1 MRFTLKD
8 TNIFSL
14 PGNPHMLHIA
24 TISYGLREF
33 VGMLD
38 RRTQKFYI
46 EEVVLQ
52 SQDFSKDVWANFKF
66 IEDDALAFDLAKFCE
81 EKKVLDMKKLQ
92 ERLIDEGRIRLPT
105 SFRYVEPK
113 DT

>member
-1 MRFTLKD
+1 MRFFLKD
-8 TNIFSL
+8 TNVFPL
-14 PGNPHMLHIA
+14 PGNNHMLHIA

-46 EEVVLQ
+46 EEVVLE
-52 SQDFSKDVWANFKF
+52 SKDLQKDIWANFKF
-66 IEDDALAFDLAKFCE
+66 IEDDNLAYDLAKFCE

-92 ERLIDEGRIRLPT
+92 ERLIDERKLRLPT
-105 SFRYVEPK
+105 SFRYLEPK

>member
-1 MRFTLKD
+1 MRFQLKD
-8 TNIFSL
+8 TNVFPL

-38 RRTQKFYI
+38 RTTQKFYI
-46 EEVVLQ
+46 EEVVLHH
-52 SQDFSKDVWANFKF
+52 QDFSKDVWANFKF
-66 IEDDALAFDLAKFCE
+66 IDDDALAFDLAKFCE
-81 EKKVLDMKKLQ
+81 EKKVLDMKNLQ
-92 ERLIDEGRIRLPT
+92 ERLIDEQRIRLPT
-105 SFRYVEPK
+105 SFRYTEPK